1 MRLPLSLSELLVGPL
16 GMFKSG
22 LRRNDVLDI
31 KKQYAL
37 LLEVEEDS
45 FIFKNSTGIVETGK
59 EQGRRKGGWGGER

>member
-1 MRLPLSLSELLVGPL
+1 
-16 GMFKSG
+16 MFKSG

-45 FIFKNSTGIVETGK
+45 FIFKNTTGIVETGK